1 MSTISENKFID
12 DLKTFI
18 SISNHIEDDWIKRNE
33 NGHTFISKRVLT
45 HNQYT
50 SEYHVIYSHSYG
62 VPIIYIR
69 LYDSKGQLILDP
81 SLVGQ
86 MSEKYLSPVPHP
98 IFGSPYLHIHPCKTA
113 EVMEKIKDLNSKN
126 YLISFLSTMG
136 LYVGLS
142 LSLEYAKTPL

>member
-1 MSTISENKFID
+1 MWWTEDAKAEMVPMLPLRSSFVDVKDSFG
-12 DLKTFI
+12 DLLF
-18 SISNHIEDDWIKRNE
+18 R
-33 NGHTFISKRVLT
+33 R
-45 HNQYT
+45 
-50 SEYHVIYSHSYG
+50 YG

-113 EVMEKIKDLNSKN
+113 EVMEKNKGFKL
-126 YLISFLSTMG
+126 
-136 LYVGLS
+136 
-142 LSLEYAKTPL
+142 